1 MDQLI
6 ADFVSR
12 MGLALPVLI
21 LVAVR
26 SGQMIHQINSINM
39 EIILTDV
46 ARDALQEKIVSQ
58 LSILLRVY
66 RDTNTSES
74 VTLPLSGVNLQEV
87 AARSFFHNESIPWLN
102 AIYLDLVNQGTNKLP
117 LCPSS
122 GVSAFVQFIR

>member
-39 EIILTDV
+39 ERILTDV

-66 RDTNTSES
+66 RDTSES
-74 VTLPLSGVNLQEV
+74 VTLPLGGVNLQEV

-102 AIYLDLVNQGTNKLP
+102 
-117 LCPSS
+117 
-122 GVSAFVQFIR
+122 

>member
-1 MDQLI
+1 
-6 ADFVSR
+6 
-12 MGLALPVLI
+12 
-21 LVAVR
+21 
-26 SGQMIHQINSINM
+26 MIHQINSINM

-87 AARSFFHNESIPWLN
+87 AARSFFNNESIPWFFHLFRPC
-102 AIYLDLVNQGTNKLP
+102 QSGHEKKP
-117 LCPSS
+117 LCPQGLELVLSFSS
-122 GVSAFVQFIR
+122 